1 MAIFDKE
8 LIDNTSDRTNTDIT
22 LNPALGSPATRE
34 INPDLGGFEVF
45 GASPSFSGG
54 MTIEQMSNLTN
65 YRQSPSFSSPFQM
78 VPRSELL
85 ANQRYSLYERNKNLE
100 NIYGL
105 QQGWASQLANG
116 VVKMGATALG
126 TFAQSFATIPNT
138 VSAIKSG
145 KMADL
150 SGAPDG
156 YEASIDGWLKNV
168 EDYFPNYFTTKEK
181 DHPYLAMLPFAP
193 GSANFWGDKIIKN
206 LGFTVGAIGGALV
219 QDAAVG
225 VITGGIGE
233 IPLVASQIGKAS
245 LWLNKL
251 FSGTN
256 KVDDVINLAKGLG
269 KTEQQLA
276 NIAKIGQLAET
287 ARLTN
292 GFRYGLSLYGSARTE
307 AAIEARDSYTQIKN
321 ELLREYKL
329 NNVGEDPTG
338 EDAAQIERLAT
349 DAMNTRFGVNMA
361 LLTVSNAIQ
370 FDNLF
375 KSFITSSKGVTGS
388 FTRNIE
394 EAGKIGLKE
403 GSLDVFERKTPTTF
417 GAKVWESVKPKL
429 SNIFAEGV
437 YEEGGQYAT
446 EKGVHDYYTRK
457 YKNLS
462 NPEYAKNWNDTNE
475 IIKSTVNGLAEQF
488 GSSEGIEN
496 MMVGAISALISGGV
510 LGKVNSSRGEGKD
523 ERLQSTINML
533 NQYGLTGI
541 LDQKYSNTLNSV
553 GIAKEM
559 QEAAKSGN
567 VFKYKNL
574 KDDLFFAFVE
584 SRIPSGMHDVTI
596 EQLKMLKDLSKEE
609 FEKTFGMDFSTS
621 NKNTVSEYVDALIL
635 KADQIK
641 KTTDALNFTYKN
653 PFSRVIDPKTPEE
666 EEQNNNYR
674 TFEDWKTD
682 LSYYSYIAPSVNDRL
697 NSIEESVSKINPLL
711 GNDLLSKLTNRES
724 LNELRKSYEEQA
736 NNLNKTI
743 TDSTSYEDKKRI
755 KAQVKALR
763 TAAEKIAIQANNGV
777 PDGATFNFLLNFEL
791 NNQDATKDKVVGI
804 ENNAQLFEY
813 GVDVNKLNN
822 LKDRAGKILD
832 DLTSKAGFDKYF
844 QQAKNMADQKVE
856 EAPVQEEVPTT
867 PTEAPKYEFTNK
879 AGQKESV
886 RLNSEYEVPSFKKAS
901 VKKIADDRWEVT
913 APDGTLTYHTTKE
926 KADEAAD
933 EINEDFG
940 NLIKVKVVGQNPDGT
955 VKIQDKN
962 GDIYDIDVNK
972 LSGYERIESEEE
984 KLAKK
989 KDQIE
994 KQEKE
999 IETKSGTVNTG
1010 DPTKETWEEESM
1022 LKDAAWLFTSGTTES
1037 EDWSDP
1043 TQSSPHVKRSRQFL
1057 NKAKTFPNRNRLRAI
1072 LVTPKQVKALG
1083 LEGIIQLSYKK
1094 DLTSDVNEIEGV
1106 NDVDNGF
1113 VAQVFVIQES
1123 DGLYFVDENGEKIS
1137 KVGEQ
1142 VDLNKVVFQ
1151 TMPTTS
1157 TTNSRGVARYRANQ
1171 KEQAEQM
1178 SKAWALKRAELFNAP
1193 ENSYTTYEFV
1203 ISRGIGEQNETKD
1216 GVKEKNH
1223 VGTILINSDE
1233 KQAEKVI
1240 ASQEGLIVIPTENKI
1255 PHNGRLLNVPKG
1267 RPVLQYGDTL
1277 EFLNNKKFSK
1287 SQAKTIF
1294 EVMKAM
1300 ADEIAQQSREGKDI
1314 QINKAYRE
1322 FLQNVLFWVKG
1333 TTTAGNQMY
1342 VDESNLYLG
1351 GKPYSLVEFSK
1362 NEEAIIEQLLNTYNN
1377 VNNKTLTESF
1387 SEPFVEYYFEDGE
1400 IKDREWKN
1408 YQSYLLSAKTPDG
1421 KARNINETP
1430 LATTIK
1436 QPSSGVPYTHKQ
1448 KYAILVGMELPIAQ
1462 VAKPA
1467 PAAQTPP
1474 PTTGARKIGDYTEG
1488 VENTI
1493 KLKDPLGDTAFTF
1506 TIGEDNV
1513 VSVEVNDSP
1522 IIDEVSKDAAKVK
1535 PYLDF
1540 LKAADKFDATKETKK
1555 LLLEFLAINIA
1566 SKLQPILD
1574 KQLEAQAA
1582 ATTAATFTP
1591 TTPYGTPTGPEMVT
1605 QAPTVPVS
1613 DVETKRKEVRTA
1625 IQKAGQ
1631 GEGGQFFVTLLD
1643 GTRES
1648 AVRISLNGNEL
1659 GIGNKGVTVDLS
1671 TIVKIE
1677 NPDGSVVYDVTK
1689 TSDIEGAKPAKEQ
1702 TKKSAKTQL
1711 RFAKVGDVLYDEKG
1725 NKYEVISKK
1734 DKYGRS
1740 LEYRKNDVEQ
1750 GVINPKTV
1758 GPYESP
1764 FAMEDLYYEKPE
1776 APKEQT
1782 KTDPNKFKGFD
1793 GPSGDFRAVAAG
1805 EKGGMTEEELEL
1817 FKQWHAENVPG
1828 IPFEVL
1834 ENIIKTHGGGK
1845 AWGVFE
1851 NGVAKFVRGGL
1862 RGTEYHEVFEGIWK
1876 AFLTEDQRQELMAEF
1891 RAKKGQFL
1899 DRESGKKIDY
1909 AEATDKQVKERIADD
1924 FSEFRLG
1931 KLPARSLGEK
1941 IRRFFKAIMDFFKSF
1956 VSKPSL
1962 KDKLFKAID
1971 TGKFKEFTVSETVKN
1986 EAAEYRAVEG
1996 LTEQQTHEFV
2006 QDMTARS
2013 AGILFN
2019 EADKKALF
2027 TPERI
2032 TSREM
2037 FSKIEEMYSREK
2049 NAQGFSKRDLLS
2061 DKAWEQLQ
2069 NKTKEQLRTLGISF
2083 SEDDKV
2089 DINNEEYDNRL
2100 YAPEPFSTDWKK
2112 SSPFAIKFTL
2122 ATLLKTAA
2130 TNQSGNLRM
2139 ELPKVETNEIGYK
2152 LIDFG
2157 RAFATLLDKLSN
2169 TTSVTKAVDKLI
2181 NLADSNADYVR
2192 LFRRLGGKTTAE
2204 GVSYI
2209 PFNDFKIHD
2218 WRLFINFMQ
2227 VFTKQKPEAL
2237 IQYKSGTEVYSR
2249 PADIFTAAKETEK
2262 GWIENMKTLSKEQDS
2277 IIRRDGKVYKINSNA
2292 VKAMPIS
2299 QPQDALTFL
2308 GEIGINLS
2316 MDDYLRM
2323 KDRNKFMKSVA
2334 KIHSY
2339 LGTNESIASIT
2350 GATLGIGGPL
2360 AELSEMY
2367 VKATNPN
2374 QENTHFNVNGKR
2386 TQNYADNNAASL
2398 FENTFNESATLDEL
2412 LQKMPQLNDMF
2423 SANSQ
2428 VLKKGGQFFD
2438 EDGNRIKTIKVKHIE
2453 GTKVVDRD
2461 KGITSAK
2468 LNLGDR
2474 FIQEIN
2480 QNLKGN
2486 YYILIPADSSTEWMM
2501 EMGNTISFSDVDS
2514 GRAWSKIYTAFN
2526 GYLLDDIN
2534 IALDWKNRSKLD
2546 NVKPRAKELR
2556 FFKDILND
2564 KDLKNIN
2571 EMVERGATLD
2581 EIKDYLRENATSIN
2595 ESVKQYIDSTVE
2607 QTTSILKENKKI
2619 ITTDKGFAYPELID
2633 TFALSKGVSIDKFKM
2648 SEKDV
2653 QSVITFANV
2662 NYIINNIEYHKILFG
2677 DPFQF
2682 AIKEKGGKVI
2692 LDETK
2697 RIKSFLSPRRTTFDH
2712 PEYNNFLNRDFN
2724 KAGEI
2729 ELQPGDPGYHN
2740 HKSYTN
2746 TVTFKDVNVAGSL
2759 ANIIPAYG
2767 EVNEAD
2773 AMSWLMDG
2781 TYREIKLKNGQ
2792 WTDEAEA
2799 WHQWQMAFTRQNL
2812 PGYKYTNAALEKQDK
2827 EMISKP
2833 APKYTIEVLKP
2844 IVSGV
2849 KHGKATIDTV
2859 LDKFSQMP
2867 VYYSMVKGTTL
2878 EKLYLQMMNQGV
2890 GYAIVES
2897 GRKVGSEGKHSLYN
2911 SDGSFN
2917 ENAFN
2922 NNVQVPW
2929 SAYGIQVETTY
2940 EGEKQQTR
2948 GSQLTKLSSMDLFDN
2963 GEASEDAKKEYA
2975 RNKDILDKMHENGYK
2990 ELLEKLGIEDLGTEF
3005 VLLKEN
3011 HKTVSEV
3018 LMNEMLRRELSD
3030 NAKDTV
3036 QVDENNQF
3044 RIPFEASPSY
3054 VQIRNILYSMVDKA
3068 ILSPKVNGGA
3078 HVQVPATMFEAAT
3091 KGRSLALKTK
3101 DGWKKIT
3108 KQEYEKL
3115 SEEDKKKV
3123 VLTDDTLKFYTEKDP
3138 YCEIMLPH
3146 WFGEKLMKAG
3156 KFKSDEELLNYL
3168 NTTKE
3173 GKKILT
3179 GIGFRIP
3186 TQAMSSV
3193 EVFRVKGFLPQYMG
3207 ATVVVPSEITAKA
3220 GSDFDID
3227 KLNMYLKS
3235 VYIDKNGE
3243 VKLVQYQGSEEATKE
3258 FFGKIFDEKLE
3269 KTKVNKAEMFEAAQI
3284 LLHGLDDPKNLVER
3298 YSDILDS
3305 ILDTY
3310 ADPSDFEADMMTQLE
3325 KLGNKEFQASLK
3337 QKFVKDMYKK
3347 SLENEYYDSLEK
3359 MITLPEN
3366 FRRLI
3371 SPVDDAGLKKISEE
3385 LDDLRGYNESNIKN
3399 RLLNRNY
3406 MTSLRH
3412 AFVVAKK
3419 WVGIAAVNITGHS
3432 LAQKTKIYIDPVKFE
3447 QLSNRDKNLIGD
3459 GTIALPHNKV
3469 VINGREYIS
3478 LSGRMDAT
3486 GKFYISDGLSGYAT
3500 TFVDVAKDPYIM
3512 KIITSD
3518 LAVGTFMFL
3527 QRVGVPLKT
3536 AAMFMNQPII
3546 NKYLEMLDSEGKR
3559 NLFDGNTISAVKMLF
3574 GDTTTDLLNE
3584 AGVNTQNLDEN
3595 IKKYYAGEKLTQI
3608 DNAVQQNILNEF
3620 LKYAKMAEYNFKFT
3634 QAINYDTT
3642 SFRNA
3647 ESLFK
3652 KETLTDTAVETNII
3666 SSVDDILNN
3675 SFLGGQKKLLGL
3687 SSNAIGAILRLD
3699 KFAFRIITNDVLR
3712 RFAKK
3717 EFFSQDDYERVAN
3730 KIKASFLDFVIQTKT
3745 GLNKE
3750 VKSLLVDAGTSVAS
3764 KLEQAKKD
3772 FPNNQLLKDLQVT
3785 SSPRIDSAKT
3795 VKLAVNLKEAYD
3807 ENLYTG
3813 YMREL
3818 RDNPATRDLYYDI
3831 ITTSILQGT
3840 YQSAI
3845 SIRNIIP
3852 IEDFAETVAPVIESL
3867 VSDPTVEAFSK
3878 SGWFERNNWND
3889 EDVMPTASPKF
3900 YMLNPDQPPIGVDQY
3915 GNEIFQYQTS
3925 AYTDI
3930 KGLNVL
3936 GKDRKILLLG
3946 EKYNFRDVQNEFV
3959 KVPRIMQRKDG
3970 SYIDVMTGRTITG
3983 STIKKMR
3990 ETGDLS
3996 FRDYL
4001 GYQKV
4006 RDAYGNPVVA
4016 SMDKDGNATY
4026 VYKLI
4031 NLYGDGMYASE
4042 YYTELDPS
4050 PLNNGTLKIDN
4061 EIPDADII
4069 AYYGNNVSAAQI
4081 ANSQPTPASI
4091 APVQISTREVSINDI
4106 LKGDRDVESPAETEA
4121 LMLSLGAKKVSKG
4134 MLKIDGQHW
4143 YLDTKY
4149 WNTMPK
4155 IGDRTEL
4162 FVYPNPDAPLKDQIE
4177 ISIGFASKGNREFIT
4192 HKPVAPTQAAV
4203 SGQPTEIAPEEVKEF
4218 SEFGTDYRFTL
4229 ENGVVVSGEFR
4240 QGGRDWQPMNAKNVV
4255 SKYTS
4260 LSQKPREEAPSV
4272 EPGQPTASIFES
4284 RNVQI
4289 DYTTGQRQALSDVQ
4303 NLIDANKQGYYLLAG
4318 YAGTGKTTIAEN
4330 IARYAQSKGRKAVV
4344 LAPTNKAAKVLND
4357 KLKAAGV
4364 GSEASTIH
4372 KAIYGEPD
4380 PITGEWVIGADIKN
4394 SVLIIDES
4402 SMVSKELMADLIN
4415 ATDRNNILI
4424 FMGDSFQLEP
4434 VGEDSGLFKGKVEQ
4448 VRNSKTELTEVKRQ
4462 SLDSNVLK
4470 VATLTRIEGKPY
4482 VPSVTIPDFKVAKSK
4497 AEFVDDFKSAIKN
4510 GEDAVMIV
4518 ATNNERIA
4526 MNNVARNE
4534 KFGAEKTLLN
4544 EGDVMISV
4552 ANSTAYPNSDMFEVD
4567 RINDSVKQEI
4577 VLETKDG
4584 KSFTYDGFFTDVVT
4598 KDGKSV
4604 TMLHIPLLDK
4614 PSFYH
4619 AQLMQ
4624 YARRNPDFMD
4634 FLESRGL
4641 VMETKKGPKLSPS
4654 LVIATYGYAVTA
4666 HKSQGSQW
4674 SKVFVNQNFVSPSWN
4689 SARWYYTAIT
4699 RSSKDVIVLNTG
4711 NNIPISEAEM
4721 DSKLNIPSSQEQ
4733 STKDIQPKPEIPA
4746 YIVNNTLQNSD
4757 GTKRFAQTNGDKIF
4771 LNPVASTQEF
4781 FDYFEGKEGGSTSL
4795 QKQKVLDSLSRA
4807 GWPIE
4812 RIKSTLNSTKLINTF
4827 LVLHEQSHIDN
4838 NDKDVYWVNGKDLMT
4853 DDKIAIETRASL
4865 DALNKLS
4872 PNVQQ
4877 EFPDK
4882 PLNIQNKKCNG

>member
-1 MAIFDKE
+1 MPDFDKD
-8 LIDNTSDRTNTDIT
+8 LNPILTNTKNEVPVLD
-22 LNPALGSPATRE
+22 NPATPVPRNYSA
-34 INPDLGGFEVF
+34 LGGFPDLRNGMAENPIF
-45 GASPSFSGG
+45 GKRPV
-54 MTIEQMSNLTN
+54 I
-65 YRQSPSFSSPFQM
+65 
-78 VPRSELL
+78 
-85 ANQRYSLYERNKNLE
+85 
-100 NIYGL
+100 
-105 QQGWASQLANG
+105 SQL
-116 VVKMGATALG
+116 L
-126 TFAQSFATIPNT
+126 PT
-138 VSAIKSG
+138 VSAGTLYSNRRYATYDANIVDIEDQKAYAQSAWDKATNGVLKGLNLTATTIAGGFGMLYGAAKSPFTGRLADIWDNEVMRGLDEWNNEVDQVYLPNYYTNIEKDAAWYSTDNWFKTNFLFDKLIKNSG
-145 KMADL
+145 YAVGAML
-150 SGAPDG
+150 SGNIANAGLLRAGSALGRFAAAGAASAESSQAFKLFTPLLRNTARAFSAGKNIEAAAVLEKEISSIADVTARSSKLAEIAKVTNKFADFG
-156 YEASIDGWLKNV
+156 QTARRTAVAAYSSAGEASFEALQ
-168 EDYFPNYFTTKEK
+168 TAKEYRENLIEEYK
-181 DHPYLAMLPFAP
+181 
-193 GSANFWGDKIIKN
+193 SNNFGQEPSGIELEKIN
-206 LGFTVGAIGGALV
+206 
-219 QDAAVG
+219 
-225 VITGGIGE
+225 
-233 IPLVASQIGKAS
+233 
-245 LWLNKL
+245 
-251 FSGTN
+251 
-256 KVDDVINLAKGLG
+256 
-269 KTEQQLA
+269 
-276 NIAKIGQLAET
+276 QLAET
-287 ARLTN
+287 VGKTSFFGNLAILGITEYAQLPKLLGSSYAAERQAANSFVREAGDVVKREGKYVAAAPTTRFGKIYSKVSGVARYIIDPKESLQEGAQYALQVGTQNYFNKVYQSKDADVWVDGFLHGFTGVNEQGEGVGAFNSKEGAEGMLLGALTGGLMQTKGRIAEKKALRSN
-292 GFRYGLSLYGSARTE
+292 TETFIDGLNKAPTFR
-307 AAIEARDSYTQIKN
+307 
-321 ELLREYKL
+321 
-329 NNVGEDPTG
+329 
-338 EDAAQIERLAT
+338 DAFKERLAAANRGIVLQEQQQEAIVQGDKLEAKDL
-349 DAMNTRFGVNMA
+349 DADMMHNYLVPRIKYGRLDM
-361 LLTVSNAIQ
+361 LLEDVGELQQLGMTNEGLASLKQQGIANINDTVDSYQ
-370 FDNLF
+370 KRLS
-375 KSFITSSKGVTGS
+375 SFITTAKNTAEIYKSFDLRFSGEVLKDEQGNPILDSDGRQQRKYSPLVIDKMVYAASKVADYDLRIPQVNSSLVKAGINTQDVIDSIIKDGKPNKEATAKALNDINS
-388 FTRNIE
+388 LDVLDTVKDELKSDLSDVIE
-394 EAGKIGLKE
+394 LSLRRKMFIQEHNDIKEKPLNYDVLPGYGYDIDEKDKTPVDVVQKEIDAEDKRKETTKKLEIGKEYSLKEALTKE
-403 GSLDVFERKTPTTF
+403 GSQLQLAPKITVLSQTLGGELEVKLPNGRISFMTPEQFKKYNISDENNTSQEMADVLDKAIDTVLKEDKYAEIKKEMPKLEEGQKLDV
-417 GAKVWESVKPKL
+417 
-429 SNIFAEGV
+429 
-437 YEEGGQYAT
+437 
-446 EKGVHDYYTRK
+446 
-457 YKNLS
+457 
-462 NPEYAKNWNDTNE
+462 
-475 IIKSTVNGLAEQF
+475 
-488 GSSEGIEN
+488 
-496 MMVGAISALISGGV
+496 VGW
-510 LGKVNSSRGEGKD
+510 VNSLDNQELIDDIEKEFDKQTKAAFEEKERIKKEAERLKRSKD
-523 ERLQSTINML
+523 EI
-533 NQYGLTGI
+533 
-541 LDQKYSNTLNSV
+541 QK
-553 GIAKEM
+553 
-559 QEAAKSGN
+559 Q
-567 VFKYKNL
+567 
-574 KDDLFFAFVE
+574 
-584 SRIPSGMHDVTI
+584 
-596 EQLKMLKDLSKEE
+596 
-609 FEKTFGMDFSTS
+609 
-621 NKNTVSEYVDALIL
+621 
-635 KADQIK
+635 
-641 KTTDALNFTYKN
+641 
-653 PFSRVIDPKTPEE
+653 
-666 EEQNNNYR
+666 
-674 TFEDWKTD
+674 
-682 LSYYSYIAPSVNDRL
+682 
-697 NSIEESVSKINPLL
+697 
-711 GNDLLSKLTNRES
+711 
-724 LNELRKSYEEQA
+724 
-736 NNLNKTI
+736 
-743 TDSTSYEDKKRI
+743 
-755 KAQVKALR
+755 
-763 TAAEKIAIQANNGV
+763 
-777 PDGATFNFLLNFEL
+777 
-791 NNQDATKDKVVGI
+791 
-804 ENNAQLFEY
+804 
-813 GVDVNKLNN
+813 
-822 LKDRAGKILD
+822 
-832 DLTSKAGFDKYF
+832 
-844 QQAKNMADQKVE
+844 
-856 EAPVQEEVPTT
+856 
-867 PTEAPKYEFTNK
+867 
-879 AGQKESV
+879 QKEV
-886 RLNSEYEVPSFKKAS
+886 
-901 VKKIADDRWEVT
+901 
-913 APDGTLTYHTTKE
+913 
-926 KADEAAD
+926 
-933 EINEDFG
+933 
-940 NLIKVKVVGQNPDGT
+940 
-955 VKIQDKN
+955 
-962 GDIYDIDVNK
+962 
-972 LSGYERIESEEE
+972 
-984 KLAKK
+984 
-989 KDQIE
+989 
-994 KQEKE
+994 
-999 IETKSGTVNTG
+999 ETKSGTVATG

-1057 NKAKTFPNRNRLRAI
+1057 NKAKTFSNRNKLRAI

-1094 DLTSDVNEIEGV
+1094 DLGSDVNEIEGV

-1113 VAQVFVIQES
+1113 IAQVFTIQEP

-1157 TTNSRGVARYRANQ
+1157 LKNSRGIARHRADQ

-1178 SKAWALKRAELFNAP
+1178 SKAWGLKRAELFAAP
-1193 ENSYTTYEFV
+1193 DNSYTTYEFV
-1203 ISRGIGEQNETKD
+1203 ISRGIAEQNETRD

-1240 ASQEGLIVIPTENKI
+1240 ASQEGLIIIPTENKI

-1294 EVMKAM
+1294 EVMKAI
-1300 ADEIAQQSREGKDI
+1300 ADETVQQNKDGKPI
-1314 QINKAYRE
+1314 QFNKAYSA
-1322 FLQNVLFWVKG
+1322 FLQNVLFFVKG
-1333 TTTAGNQMY
+1333 AVTSGNQIFI
-1342 VDESNLYLG
+1342 DESNLYLG

-1362 NEEAIIEQLLNTYNN
+1362 NEDAIIDQLLNTYNN

-1430 LATTIK
+1430 LSTTIK

-1448 KYAILVGMELPIAQ
+1448 KYAILVGMELPIVQ

-1467 PAAQTPP
+1467 PTPVAP
-1474 PTTGARKIGDYTEG
+1474 ATPTARKIGDYTEG
-1488 VENTI
+1488 VTNTI
-1493 KLKDPLGDTAFTF
+1493 ELKQPLGNTDFTF
-1506 TIGEDNV
+1506 TIDENNV
-1513 VSVEVNDSP
+1513 VSVEVKESP
-1522 IIDEVSKDAAKVK
+1522 VIDEISKDAAKVK
-1535 PYLDF
+1535 PFFDF
-1540 LKAADKFDATKETKK
+1540 LKSINRFDATKENKQ
-1555 LLLEFLAINIA
+1555 LLLDFVAISIA
-1566 SKLQPILD
+1566 SKLQPVLN

-1582 ATTAATFTP
+1582 PAAAPVVTP
-1591 TTPYGTPTGPEMVT
+1591 
-1605 QAPTVPVS
+1605 APTAPVS
-1613 DVETKRKEVRTA
+1613 DKKADIERRRQEELNSEKSFEGNRTQADLLRLPENFLTKGEYVQINNVNISQDSTMPDYRTGKYKVQM
-1625 IQKAGQ
+1625 ISVDVNGKNGI
-1631 GEGGQFFVTLLD
+1631 VTLSD
-1643 GTRES
+1643 
-1648 AVRISLNGNEL
+1648 GNEV
-1659 GIGNKGVTVDLS
+1659 ITPKISDL
-1671 TIVKIE
+1671 INAK
-1677 NPDGSVVYDVTK
+1677 YDAELAAL
-1689 TSDIEGAKPAKEQ
+1689 EGAKPAE
-1702 TKKSAKTQL
+1702 
-1711 RFAKVGDVLYDEKG
+1711 
-1725 NKYEVISKK
+1725 
-1734 DKYGRS
+1734 
-1740 LEYRKNDVEQ
+1740 
-1750 GVINPKTV
+1750 
-1758 GPYESP
+1758 
-1764 FAMEDLYYEKPE
+1764 
-1776 APKEQT
+1776 EQT

-1817 FKQWHAENVPG
+1817 FKQWHAENVPN

-1834 ENIIKTHGGGK
+1834 ENIIKTHDGGK

-1941 IRRFFKAIMDFFKSF
+1941 IRNFFKAIMDFFKSF
-1956 VSKPSL
+1956 VTKPSL

-1971 TGKFKEFTVSETVKN
+1971 TGKFKERTLSQAPVKAGVNDVFQQSPELASIGTPQQYSAYLETIFPNSKVKDIVYHVGYNTIEKFVKRDNGIFFTDNLNYAKNLIIEKIKRDSEYAGYSMSNEEAEKALKVYRVLLHSNNIKNLTKVNSQIIKDLKKEDFDTVKGLEDSSN
-1986 EAAEYRAVEG
+1986 QVESYVVFEPEQIHVLGSKQDIEKFKNWIKENNLAEYRAVEG

-2013 AGILFN
+2013 AGILFK

-2027 TPERI
+2027 TLERI

-2037 FSKIEEMYSREK
+2037 FSKIEEMYSIEK
-2049 NAQGFSKRDLLS
+2049 GPQGFSKRDLLS

-2069 NKTKEQLRTLGISF
+2069 KKTKEQLRTLGISF

-2100 YAPEPFSTDWKK
+2100 YAPEAFSTDWKK

-2122 ATLLKTAA
+2122 ATLLRTAA

-2152 LIDFG
+2152 LIDFS

-2192 LFRRLGGKTTAE
+2192 LFRRLGGQTTAE

-2209 PFNDFKIHD
+2209 PFNDFKTYD
-2218 WRLFINFMQ
+2218 WKLFINFMQ
-2227 VFTKQKPEAL
+2227 VFTKQKPEAI
-2237 IQYKSGTEVYSR
+2237 IQYKSGSEVYSR

-2277 IIRRDGKVYKINSNA
+2277 IIRRDGKIYKINSDA
-2292 VKAMPIS
+2292 VKEMPIN
-2299 QPQDALTFL
+2299 QPQEALSFL
-2308 GEIGINLS
+2308 SEIGINLS

-2374 QENTHFNVNGKR
+2374 QENTHFNVEGKR

-2453 GTKVVDRD
+2453 GTKVVDKD

-2474 FIQEIN
+2474 FVQEIN

-2514 GRAWSKIYTAFN
+2514 GRAWNKIYTAFN

-2571 EMVERGATLD
+2571 EMVERDATQD
-2581 EIKDYLRENATSIN
+2581 EIKDYLKENAASIN

-2619 ITTDKGFAYPELID
+2619 LTTDKGFSYPELDD
-2633 TFALSKGVSIDKFKM
+2633 TFALSKSVAIDKLKM

-2682 AIKEKGGKVI
+2682 KITDKDGKVI

-2712 PEYNNFLNRDFN
+2712 PEYNNFLNRDYN

-2767 EVNEAD
+2767 KVNEAD

-2812 PGYKYTNAALEKQDK
+2812 PGYTYTNAALEKQDK
-2827 EMISKP
+2827 ETISKP
-2833 APKYTIEVLKP
+2833 APKHTIEVLKP
-2844 IVSGV
+2844 IVSGT
-2849 KHGKATIDTV
+2849 KYGKATIDTV

-2867 VYYSMVKGTTL
+2867 VYYSMVKGTNL
-2878 EKLYLQMMNQGV
+2878 EKLYIQMMNQGV

-2948 GSQLTKLSSMDLFDN
+2948 GSQLTKLSSMDLFEN

-3005 VLLKEN
+3005 ILLKEN

-3036 QVDENNQF
+3036 QVDENNLF

-3068 ILSPKVNGGA
+3068 IRSPKVNGGA
-3078 HVQVPATMFEAAT
+3078 HVQVSATMFESAT

-3168 NTTKE
+3168 NNTKE

-3193 EVFRVKGFLPQYMG
+3193 EVFRVARFLPQYMG

-3235 VYIDKNGE
+3235 VYVDKNGE
-3243 VKLVQYQGSEEATKE
+3243 VKLVQYQDSEEATKE

-3269 KTKVNKAEMFEAAQI
+3269 KTKVNKAEFFEAAQI
-3284 LLHGLDDPKNLVER
+3284 LIHGLDDPNNLVER
-3298 YSDILDS
+3298 YADLLDS

-3310 ADPSDFEADMMTQLE
+3310 SDPSDFEASIMSELQELGDKQL
-3325 KLGNKEFQASLK
+3325 QAALK
-3337 QKFVKDMYKK
+3337 TKFVKDMYKK

-3371 SPVDDAGLKKISEE
+3371 SPVNDAGLKKISEE

-3399 RLLNRNY
+3399 RILNRNY

-3412 AFVVAKK
+3412 AFIVAKR

-3432 LAQKTKIYIDPVKFE
+3432 LAQKTKIYIDPAKFE
-3447 QLSNRDKNLIGD
+3447 QLSARDKRLIGN

-3478 LSGRMDAT
+3478 LSGRMDAD

-3546 NKYLEMLDSEGKR
+3546 KKYLEMLDAEGKR
-3559 NLFDGNTISAVKMLF
+3559 NLFDGNTIDAVKMFF
-3574 GDTTTDLLNE
+3574 GETTTDLINE
-3584 AGVNTQNLDEN
+3584 VGVNVENLDEN

-3608 DNAVQQNILNEF
+3608 ENAEQWNILDEF
-3620 LKYAKMAEYNFKFT
+3620 LKYAKMAEFNFKFT

-3666 SSVDDILNN
+3666 SSVDDILKS

-3687 SSNAIGAILRLD
+3687 SSSAIGAILRLD
-3699 KFAFRIITNDVLR
+3699 RFDFRIITNDVLR

-3717 EFFSQDDYERVAN
+3717 EFFSQDDYDRVAN

-3745 GLNKE
+3745 GINKE
-3750 VKSLLVDAGTSVAS
+3750 VKALLVDAGTSVAS
-3764 KLEQAKKD
+3764 KLEKAKKD

-3785 SSPRIDSAKT
+3785 SSPRMDSAKT

-3831 ITTSILQGT
+3831 VMTSILQGT

-3889 EDVMPTASPKF
+3889 EDVMPTASPTF

-3925 AYTDI
+3925 AYKDI
-3930 KGLNVL
+3930 KELNIL

-3983 STIKKMR
+3983 SAIKKMR
-3990 ETGDLS
+3990 EKGDLS

-4006 RDAYGNPVVA
+4006 RDGYGNPVISSV
-4016 SMDKDGNATY
+4016 DKKGNATY

-4050 PLNNGTLKIDN
+4050 PLNNGTLKIEQ

-4069 AYYGNNVSAAQI
+4069 AYYGANVPATQI
-4081 ANSQPTPASI
+4081 ADTQSTP
-4091 APVQISTREVSINDI
+4091 VSI
-4106 LKGDRDVESPAETEA
+4106 
-4121 LMLSLGAKKVSKG
+4121 
-4134 MLKIDGQHW
+4134 
-4143 YLDTKY
+4143 
-4149 WNTMPK
+4149 
-4155 IGDRTEL
+4155 
-4162 FVYPNPDAPLKDQIE
+4162 
-4177 ISIGFASKGNREFIT
+4177 
-4192 HKPVAPTQAAV
+4192 APTQAVV
-4203 SGQPTEIAPEEVKEF
+4203 SEKIVPTVSPEVTLEEDVQDIINRSNLEADEYEVVEINGKQRVIDKRFIPIKVKKGFSKFYSPRTDGAFMENYGKKVIIPGFEDINLMMEQDTNDIYELSTGLKVPTISTTQKAIKEEVEKLFKEKNIRKVLVDSKKIDVNNNLLIKIAPE
-4218 SEFGTDYRFTL
+4218 GL
-4229 ENGVVVSGEFR
+4229 
-4240 QGGRDWQPMNAKNVV
+4240 
-4255 SKYTS
+4255 
-4260 LSQKPREEAPSV
+4260 PS
-4272 EPGQPTASIFES
+4272 
-4284 RNVQI
+4284 
-4289 DYTTGQRQALSDVQ
+4289 
-4303 NLIDANKQGYYLLAG
+4303 
-4318 YAGTGKTTIAEN
+4318 
-4330 IARYAQSKGRKAVV
+4330 
-4344 LAPTNKAAKVLND
+4344 
-4357 KLKAAGV
+4357 
-4364 GSEASTIH
+4364 
-4372 KAIYGEPD
+4372 
-4380 PITGEWVIGADIKN
+4380 
-4394 SVLIIDES
+4394 
-4402 SMVSKELMADLIN
+4402 
-4415 ATDRNNILI
+4415 
-4424 FMGDSFQLEP
+4424 
-4434 VGEDSGLFKGKVEQ
+4434 
-4448 VRNSKTELTEVKRQ
+4448 
-4462 SLDSNVLK
+4462 
-4470 VATLTRIEGKPY
+4470 
-4482 VPSVTIPDFKVAKSK
+4482 
-4497 AEFVDDFKSAIKN
+4497 
-4510 GEDAVMIV
+4510 
-4518 ATNNERIA
+4518 
-4526 MNNVARNE
+4526 
-4534 KFGAEKTLLN
+4534 
-4544 EGDVMISV
+4544 
-4552 ANSTAYPNSDMFEVD
+4552 
-4567 RINDSVKQEI
+4567 
-4577 VLETKDG
+4577 
-4584 KSFTYDGFFTDVVT
+4584 
-4598 KDGKSV
+4598 
-4604 TMLHIPLLDK
+4604 
-4614 PSFYH
+4614 
-4619 AQLMQ
+4619 
-4624 YARRNPDFMD
+4624 
-4634 FLESRGL
+4634 
-4641 VMETKKGPKLSPS
+4641 
-4654 LVIATYGYAVTA
+4654 
-4666 HKSQGSQW
+4666 
-4674 SKVFVNQNFVSPSWN
+4674 
-4689 SARWYYTAIT
+4689 
-4699 RSSKDVIVLNTG
+4699 
-4711 NNIPISEAEM
+4711 
-4721 DSKLNIPSSQEQ
+4721 
-4733 STKDIQPKPEIPA
+4733 
-4746 YIVNNTLQNSD
+4746 
-4757 GTKRFAQTNGDKIF
+4757 
-4771 LNPVASTQEF
+4771 
-4781 FDYFEGKEGGSTSL
+4781 
-4795 QKQKVLDSLSRA
+4795 
-4807 GWPIE
+4807 
-4812 RIKSTLNSTKLINTF
+4812 
-4827 LVLHEQSHIDN
+4827 IDN
-4838 NDKDVYWVNGKDLMT
+4838 NN
-4853 DDKIAIETRASL
+4853 
-4865 DALNKLS
+4865 
-4872 PNVQQ
+4872 
-4877 EFPDK
+4877 
-4882 PLNIQNKKCNG
+4882 QNNCG

>member
-8 LIDNTSDRTNTDIT
+8 LIDNTSDRANTDIT

-85 ANQRYSLYERNKNLE
+85 ENQRYSLYERNKNLE
-100 NIYGL
+100 NINGL

-168 EDYFPNYFTTKEK
+168 ENYFPNYFTTKEK

-251 FSGTN
+251 FTGTN

-307 AAIEARDSYTQIKN
+307 AAIEARDSYAQIKN
-321 ELLREYKL
+321 ELLRDYKL

-361 LLTVSNAIQ
+361 LLTVSNAVQ

-375 KSFITSSKGVTGS
+375 KSFITGSKGVTGS
-388 FTRNIE
+388 LTRNIE

-403 GSLDVFERKTPTTF
+403 GSLDVFERKIPTTF

-429 SNIFAEGV
+429 SNVFAEGV

-462 NPEYAKNWNDTNE
+462 NPEYAKNWNETNE
-475 IIKSTVNGLAEQF
+475 IVKSTVNGLAEQF

-496 MMVGAISALISGGV
+496 MLVGAISALISGGV

-523 ERLQSTINML
+523 ERLQSAINML

-674 TFEDWKTD
+674 TFENWKTD

-697 NSIEESVSKINPLL
+697 SSIEESASKINSLL
-711 GNDLLSKLTNRES
+711 SNDLLSKLTNRES

-743 TDSTSYEDKKRI
+743 TENTSYEDKKRI

-813 GVDVNKLNN
+813 GFDVNRLNN

-844 QQAKNMADQKVE
+844 QQAKDMADQKVE
-856 EAPVQEEVPTT
+856 EAPVQEEAPIT
-867 PTEAPKYEFTNK
+867 PTETPKYEFTNK
-879 AGQKESV
+879 AGQKESI

-913 APDGTLTYHTTKE
+913 APDGALTYHTTKE
-926 KADEAAD
+926 KADEAAN
-933 EINEDFG
+933 EINDDFG

-1010 DPTKETWEEESM
+1010 DPTKETWEEEGM
-1022 LKDAAWLFTSGTTES
+1022 LKDAAWLFTSGMTES

-1057 NKAKTFPNRNRLRAI
+1057 NKAKTFPNRNKLRAI

-1083 LEGIIQLSYKK
+1083 LEGIVQLSYKK

-1157 TTNSRGVARYRANQ
+1157 LKNSRGVVRHRADQ

-1193 ENSYTTYEFV
+1193 ENSYTTHEFV
-1203 ISRGIGEQNETKD
+1203 ISRGIAEQNETKD

-1223 VGTILINSDE
+1223 VGAILINSDE

-1294 EVMKAM
+1294 EVMRVM

-1351 GKPYSLVEFSK
+1351 GKPYSLVDFSK

-1506 TIGEDNV
+1506 TIDENNV
-1513 VSVEVNDSP
+1513 VSVEMKESP
-1522 IIDEVSKDAAKVK
+1522 VIDEIAKDPAKAKPFIEASKATGV
-1535 PYLDF
+1535 
-1540 LKAADKFDATKETKK
+1540 FDATKETKQ
-1555 LLLEFLAINIA
+1555 LVLDVVALSIA
-1566 SKLQPILD
+1566 SKLQPVLN

-1582 ATTAATFTP
+1582 PAAAPVVTP
-1591 TTPYGTPTGPEMVT
+1591 
-1605 QAPTVPVS
+1605 APTAPVS
-1613 DVETKRKEVRTA
+1613 DVEAKKADIEKAGINNLIVSGLVTSPTTIEKGKQYLLVTFTGYTGIASKFEIVTATGNKREESQISSGSGVSKNLVDTFINEKGQEITTGGLNKKIVEFPTIDLNNKKEVLTFLLNQAKSGKLLSAPKGSGLGRQEFNENETKIKLGFLNSDFTIGKTWIDYDDSNRSQNTKLATDFLVAKYDAELAALTQPIASVSDKKA
-1625 IQKAGQ
+1625 IVAAGIREQ
-1631 GEGGQFFVTLLD
+1631 GTQVSVEVIGDSGKEFLLVIDRNSKGRVELFSEKKDWGDGTFTYRPGEGEQASQEQKVKLYNKYVPESVRNLITEWQNSFTGSWAAPETED
-1643 GTRES
+1643 GKRHRAIEK
-1648 AVRISLNGNEL
+1648 RLEKEL
-1659 GIGNKGVTVDLS
+1659 AAL
-1671 TIVKIE
+1671 
-1677 NPDGSVVYDVTK
+1677 
-1689 TSDIEGAKPAKEQ
+1689 EGAKPASVTIQYQKPKSVSVYLSTPNQDGSFNKSSEKTSFVEGASIWAFEPIGNNRFNVYIANDPSAQKMAFQFPEKTIAPLFSNITSDFSQEQ
-1702 TKKSAKTQL
+1702 VMNAKSL
-1711 RFAKVGDVLYDEKG
+1711 DVIIPAVVELQG
-1725 NKYEVISKK
+1725 
-1734 DKYGRS
+1734 DKYVLISEG
-1740 LEYRKNDVEQ
+1740 EVDVDQIKKN
-1750 GVINPKTV
+1750 T
-1758 GPYESP
+1758 
-1764 FAMEDLYYEKPE
+1764 KP
-1776 APKEQT
+1776 AAEQT

-1817 FKQWHAENVPG
+1817 FKQWHAENVPN

-1834 ENIIKTHGGGK
+1834 ENIIKTHDGGK

-1876 AFLTEDQRQELMAEF
+1876 AFLTEDQRQELMVEF

-1941 IRRFFKAIMDFFKSF
+1941 IRNFFKAIMDFFKSF

-2019 EADKKALF
+2019 EADKGALF
-2027 TPERI
+2027 NPERI

-2069 NKTKEQLRTLGISF
+2069 KKTKDQLRTLGISF

-2139 ELPKVETNEIGYK
+2139 ELPKVETTSVGYK
-2152 LIDFG
+2152 LLDFS

-2169 TTSVTKAVDKLI
+2169 TTSVTKAVDKLM
-2181 NLADSNADYVR
+2181 NLADNNADYVR
-2192 LFRRLGGKTTAE
+2192 LFRRLGGKTTE
-2204 GVSYI
+2204 QGQSFI
-2209 PFNDFKIHD
+2209 PFNEFSSHD

-2227 VFTKQKPEAL
+2227 VFTKQKPNAI
-2237 IQYKSGTEVYSR
+2237 IQYKSGNEVFSR
-2249 PADIFTAAKETEK
+2249 SADVFTAAKETER
-2262 GWIENMKTLSKEQDS
+2262 GWIENMKALAKEQDS
-2277 IIRRDGKVYKINSNA
+2277 IIRLDRETKSYKINSE
-2292 VKAMPIS
+2292 VVRMMPVS
-2299 QPQDALTFL
+2299 QPQDAISFL
-2308 GEIGINLS
+2308 REIGITIS

-2323 KDRNKFMKSVA
+2323 TNKNKFLTSVA

-2339 LGTNESIASIT
+2339 LGTNEDVVSLT

-2360 AELSEMY
+2360 AELSDLY

-2374 QENTHFNVNGKR
+2374 QENTHFNVEGKR
-2386 TQNYADNNAASL
+2386 TQNYADNNAASV
-2398 FENTFNESATLDEL
+2398 FENTFNESETLDEL
-2412 LQKMPQLNDMF
+2412 LEKMPQLKDMF

-2438 EDGNRIKTIKVKHIE
+2438 EDGKRIKTIKVKYVE
-2453 GTKVVDRD
+2453 GTKIVDRD
-2461 KGITSAK
+2461 RGITSSK

-2474 FIQEIN
+2474 FVQEIN
-2480 QNLKGN
+2480 QNLKGD

-2514 GRAWSKIYTAFN
+2514 GRAWNKIYNVFK
-2526 GYLLDDIN
+2526 GYLMDDIN
-2534 IALDWKNRSKLD
+2534 LALDWKNRSKLN

-2556 FFKDILND
+2556 FFKDILSD

-2571 EMVERGATLD
+2571 QLIEDGATQD
-2581 EIKDYLRENATSIN
+2581 EIKDYLTKNSDSIN
-2595 ESVKQYIDSTVE
+2595 AAVKQYIEATVE
-2607 QTTSILKENKKI
+2607 NTASILKENSKI
-2619 ITTDKGFAYPELID
+2619 ITTEKGFKYSELDD
-2633 TFALSKGVSIDKFKM
+2633 TFALSRGVGIDKNNM

-2653 QSVITFANV
+2653 NSVLTFANV

-2682 AIKEKGGKVI
+2682 KITDKDGKVI

-2712 PEYNNFLNRDFN
+2712 LEFNNYLNREYN
-2724 KAGEI
+2724 KASGI
-2729 ELQPGDPGYHN
+2729 ELQPGDPGYHT

-2746 TVTFKDVNVAGSL
+2746 TVTFADNNIAGSL
-2759 ANIIPAYG
+2759 ANIMPAYG
-2767 EVNEAD
+2767 KVNEAD

-2781 TYREIKLKNGQ
+2781 TYREIKVKNGQ
-2792 WTDEAEA
+2792 WSDEAEA
-2799 WHQWQMAFTRQNL
+2799 WHQWQMAWTRQNL
-2812 PGYKYTNAALEKQDK
+2812 PGYTYTNAALEKQDK

-2833 APKYTIEVLKP
+2833 APKHTIEILKP
-2844 IVSGV
+2844 IVSGT
-2849 KHGKATIDTV
+2849 KYGKSTIDTV

-2867 VYYSMVKGTTL
+2867 IYYSMVKGTNL
-2878 EKLYLQMMNQGV
+2878 EKLYLQMMKQGV

-2897 GRKVGSEGKHSLYN
+2897 GRKVGAEGLQKIYN
-2911 SDGSFN
+2911 PDGSFN
-2917 ENAFN
+2917 DTVFN

-2929 SAYGIQVETTY
+2929 GAYGIQVETTY

-2948 GSQLTKLSSMDLFDN
+2948 GSQLTKLSSMDLFEN
-2963 GEASEDAKKEYA
+2963 GEASEEAKKEYA
-2975 RNKDILDKMHENGYK
+2975 RNKDILDKMHENAYK
-2990 ELLEKLGIEDLGTEF
+2990 ELLEKLGIEDIGTGF
-3005 VLLKEN
+3005 VLPGEN
-3011 HKTVSEV
+3011 HKFVSEV
-3018 LMNEMLRRELSD
+3018 LVYEMLRRELSD
-3030 NAKDTV
+3030 NTKDTV
-3036 QVDENNQF
+3036 QLDENDQF

-3054 VQIRNILYSMVDKA
+3054 VQIRNILYSMIDKA
-3068 ILSPKVNGGA
+3068 ILSPKMNGGA
-3078 HVQVPATMFEAAT
+3078 HVQVPVTMFESAT
-3091 KGRSLALKTK
+3091 KGRSLAERTK

-3115 SEEDKKKV
+3115 SDERKKNV

-3168 NTTKE
+3168 NNTKE

-3186 TQAMSSV
+3186 SDALNKV

-3207 ATVVVPSEITAKA
+3207 
-3220 GSDFDID
+3220 
-3227 KLNMYLKS
+3227 LQWL
-3235 VYIDKNGE
+3235 
-3243 VKLVQYQGSEEATKE
+3243 
-3258 FFGKIFDEKLE
+3258 
-3269 KTKVNKAEMFEAAQI
+3269 
-3284 LLHGLDDPKNLVER
+3284 
-3298 YSDILDS
+3298 
-3305 ILDTY
+3305 
-3310 ADPSDFEADMMTQLE
+3310 
-3325 KLGNKEFQASLK
+3325 
-3337 QKFVKDMYKK
+3337 
-3347 SLENEYYDSLEK
+3347 
-3359 MITLPEN
+3359 
-3366 FRRLI
+3366 
-3371 SPVDDAGLKKISEE
+3371 
-3385 LDDLRGYNESNIKN
+3385 
-3399 RLLNRNY
+3399 
-3406 MTSLRH
+3406 
-3412 AFVVAKK
+3412 
-3419 WVGIAAVNITGHS
+3419 
-3432 LAQKTKIYIDPVKFE
+3432 
-3447 QLSNRDKNLIGD
+3447 
-3459 GTIALPHNKV
+3459 
-3469 VINGREYIS
+3469 
-3478 LSGRMDAT
+3478 
-3486 GKFYISDGLSGYAT
+3486 
-3500 TFVDVAKDPYIM
+3500 
-3512 KIITSD
+3512 
-3518 LAVGTFMFL
+3518 FL
-3527 QRVGVPLKT
+3527 QK
-3536 AAMFMNQPII
+3536 
-3546 NKYLEMLDSEGKR
+3546 
-3559 NLFDGNTISAVKMLF
+3559 
-3574 GDTTTDLLNE
+3574 
-3584 AGVNTQNLDEN
+3584 
-3595 IKKYYAGEKLTQI
+3595 
-3608 DNAVQQNILNEF
+3608 
-3620 LKYAKMAEYNFKFT
+3620 
-3634 QAINYDTT
+3634 
-3642 SFRNA
+3642 
-3647 ESLFK
+3647 
-3652 KETLTDTAVETNII
+3652 
-3666 SSVDDILNN
+3666 
-3675 SFLGGQKKLLGL
+3675 
-3687 SSNAIGAILRLD
+3687 
-3699 KFAFRIITNDVLR
+3699 
-3712 RFAKK
+3712 
-3717 EFFSQDDYERVAN
+3717 
-3730 KIKASFLDFVIQTKT
+3730 
-3745 GLNKE
+3745 
-3750 VKSLLVDAGTSVAS
+3750 
-3764 KLEQAKKD
+3764 
-3772 FPNNQLLKDLQVT
+3772 
-3785 SSPRIDSAKT
+3785 
-3795 VKLAVNLKEAYD
+3795 
-3807 ENLYTG
+3807 
-3813 YMREL
+3813 
-3818 RDNPATRDLYYDI
+3818 
-3831 ITTSILQGT
+3831 
-3840 YQSAI
+3840 
-3845 SIRNIIP
+3845 
-3852 IEDFAETVAPVIESL
+3852 
-3867 VSDPTVEAFSK
+3867 
-3878 SGWFERNNWND
+3878 
-3889 EDVMPTASPKF
+3889 
-3900 YMLNPDQPPIGVDQY
+3900 
-3915 GNEIFQYQTS
+3915 
-3925 AYTDI
+3925 
-3930 KGLNVL
+3930 
-3936 GKDRKILLLG
+3936 
-3946 EKYNFRDVQNEFV
+3946 
-3959 KVPRIMQRKDG
+3959 
-3970 SYIDVMTGRTITG
+3970 
-3983 STIKKMR
+3983 
-3990 ETGDLS
+3990 
-3996 FRDYL
+3996 
-4001 GYQKV
+4001 
-4006 RDAYGNPVVA
+4006 
-4016 SMDKDGNATY
+4016 
-4026 VYKLI
+4026 
-4031 NLYGDGMYASE
+4031 
-4042 YYTELDPS
+4042 
-4050 PLNNGTLKIDN
+4050 
-4061 EIPDADII
+4061 
-4069 AYYGNNVSAAQI
+4069 
-4081 ANSQPTPASI
+4081 
-4091 APVQISTREVSINDI
+4091 
-4106 LKGDRDVESPAETEA
+4106 
-4121 LMLSLGAKKVSKG
+4121 
-4134 MLKIDGQHW
+4134 
-4143 YLDTKY
+4143 
-4149 WNTMPK
+4149 
-4155 IGDRTEL
+4155 
-4162 FVYPNPDAPLKDQIE
+4162 
-4177 ISIGFASKGNREFIT
+4177 
-4192 HKPVAPTQAAV
+4192 
-4203 SGQPTEIAPEEVKEF
+4203 
-4218 SEFGTDYRFTL
+4218 
-4229 ENGVVVSGEFR
+4229 
-4240 QGGRDWQPMNAKNVV
+4240 
-4255 SKYTS
+4255 
-4260 LSQKPREEAPSV
+4260 
-4272 EPGQPTASIFES
+4272 
-4284 RNVQI
+4284 
-4289 DYTTGQRQALSDVQ
+4289 
-4303 NLIDANKQGYYLLAG
+4303 
-4318 YAGTGKTTIAEN
+4318 
-4330 IARYAQSKGRKAVV
+4330 
-4344 LAPTNKAAKVLND
+4344 
-4357 KLKAAGV
+4357 
-4364 GSEASTIH
+4364 
-4372 KAIYGEPD
+4372 
-4380 PITGEWVIGADIKN
+4380 
-4394 SVLIIDES
+4394 
-4402 SMVSKELMADLIN
+4402 
-4415 ATDRNNILI
+4415 
-4424 FMGDSFQLEP
+4424 
-4434 VGEDSGLFKGKVEQ
+4434 
-4448 VRNSKTELTEVKRQ
+4448 
-4462 SLDSNVLK
+4462 
-4470 VATLTRIEGKPY
+4470 
-4482 VPSVTIPDFKVAKSK
+4482 
-4497 AEFVDDFKSAIKN
+4497 
-4510 GEDAVMIV
+4510 
-4518 ATNNERIA
+4518 
-4526 MNNVARNE
+4526 
-4534 KFGAEKTLLN
+4534 
-4544 EGDVMISV
+4544 
-4552 ANSTAYPNSDMFEVD
+4552 
-4567 RINDSVKQEI
+4567 
-4577 VLETKDG
+4577 
-4584 KSFTYDGFFTDVVT
+4584 
-4598 KDGKSV
+4598 
-4604 TMLHIPLLDK
+4604 
-4614 PSFYH
+4614 
-4619 AQLMQ
+4619 
-4624 YARRNPDFMD
+4624 
-4634 FLESRGL
+4634 
-4641 VMETKKGPKLSPS
+4641 
-4654 LVIATYGYAVTA
+4654 
-4666 HKSQGSQW
+4666 
-4674 SKVFVNQNFVSPSWN
+4674 
-4689 SARWYYTAIT
+4689 
-4699 RSSKDVIVLNTG
+4699 
-4711 NNIPISEAEM
+4711 
-4721 DSKLNIPSSQEQ
+4721 
-4733 STKDIQPKPEIPA
+4733 
-4746 YIVNNTLQNSD
+4746 
-4757 GTKRFAQTNGDKIF
+4757 
-4771 LNPVASTQEF
+4771 
-4781 FDYFEGKEGGSTSL
+4781 SL
-4795 QKQKVLDSLSRA
+4795 QKLDL
-4807 GWPIE
+4807 
-4812 RIKSTLNSTKLINTF
+4812 TLILINSTCT
-4827 LVLHEQSHIDN
+4827 
-4838 NDKDVYWVNGKDLMT
+4838 
-4853 DDKIAIETRASL
+4853 
-4865 DALNKLS
+4865 
-4872 PNVQQ
+4872 
-4877 EFPDK
+4877 
-4882 PLNIQNKKCNG
+4882 

>member
-1 MAIFDKE
+1 MA
-8 LIDNTSDRTNTDIT
+8 
-22 LNPALGSPATRE
+22 
-34 INPDLGGFEVF
+34 
-45 GASPSFSGG
+45 
-54 MTIEQMSNLTN
+54 
-65 YRQSPSFSSPFQM
+65 
-78 VPRSELL
+78 
-85 ANQRYSLYERNKNLE
+85 
-100 NIYGL
+100 
-105 QQGWASQLANG
+105 
-116 VVKMGATALG
+116 
-126 TFAQSFATIPNT
+126 
-138 VSAIKSG
+138 
-145 KMADL
+145 
-150 SGAPDG
+150 
-156 YEASIDGWLKNV
+156 EA
-168 EDYFPNYFTTKEK
+168 
-181 DHPYLAMLPFAP
+181 
-193 GSANFWGDKIIKN
+193 
-206 LGFTVGAIGGALV
+206 
-219 QDAAVG
+219 
-225 VITGGIGE
+225 
-233 IPLVASQIGKAS
+233 
-245 LWLNKL
+245 
-251 FSGTN
+251 
-256 KVDDVINLAKGLG
+256 
-269 KTEQQLA
+269 
-276 NIAKIGQLAET
+276 
-287 ARLTN
+287 
-292 GFRYGLSLYGSARTE
+292 
-307 AAIEARDSYTQIKN
+307 
-321 ELLREYKL
+321 
-329 NNVGEDPTG
+329 
-338 EDAAQIERLAT
+338 
-349 DAMNTRFGVNMA
+349 
-361 LLTVSNAIQ
+361 
-370 FDNLF
+370 
-375 KSFITSSKGVTGS
+375 
-388 FTRNIE
+388 
-394 EAGKIGLKE
+394 
-403 GSLDVFERKTPTTF
+403 
-417 GAKVWESVKPKL
+417 
-429 SNIFAEGV
+429 
-437 YEEGGQYAT
+437 
-446 EKGVHDYYTRK
+446 
-457 YKNLS
+457 
-462 NPEYAKNWNDTNE
+462 
-475 IIKSTVNGLAEQF
+475 
-488 GSSEGIEN
+488 
-496 MMVGAISALISGGV
+496 
-510 LGKVNSSRGEGKD
+510 
-523 ERLQSTINML
+523 
-533 NQYGLTGI
+533 
-541 LDQKYSNTLNSV
+541 
-553 GIAKEM
+553 
-559 QEAAKSGN
+559 
-567 VFKYKNL
+567 
-574 KDDLFFAFVE
+574 
-584 SRIPSGMHDVTI
+584 
-596 EQLKMLKDLSKEE
+596 
-609 FEKTFGMDFSTS
+609 
-621 NKNTVSEYVDALIL
+621 
-635 KADQIK
+635 
-641 KTTDALNFTYKN
+641 
-653 PFSRVIDPKTPEE
+653 
-666 EEQNNNYR
+666 
-674 TFEDWKTD
+674 
-682 LSYYSYIAPSVNDRL
+682 
-697 NSIEESVSKINPLL
+697 
-711 GNDLLSKLTNRES
+711 
-724 LNELRKSYEEQA
+724 
-736 NNLNKTI
+736 
-743 TDSTSYEDKKRI
+743 
-755 KAQVKALR
+755 
-763 TAAEKIAIQANNGV
+763 
-777 PDGATFNFLLNFEL
+777 
-791 NNQDATKDKVVGI
+791 
-804 ENNAQLFEY
+804 
-813 GVDVNKLNN
+813 
-822 LKDRAGKILD
+822 
-832 DLTSKAGFDKYF
+832 
-844 QQAKNMADQKVE
+844 
-856 EAPVQEEVPTT
+856 
-867 PTEAPKYEFTNK
+867 
-879 AGQKESV
+879 
-886 RLNSEYEVPSFKKAS
+886 
-901 VKKIADDRWEVT
+901 
-913 APDGTLTYHTTKE
+913 
-926 KADEAAD
+926 
-933 EINEDFG
+933 
-940 NLIKVKVVGQNPDGT
+940 
-955 VKIQDKN
+955 
-962 GDIYDIDVNK
+962 
-972 LSGYERIESEEE
+972 
-984 KLAKK
+984 
-989 KDQIE
+989 
-994 KQEKE
+994 
-999 IETKSGTVNTG
+999 
-1010 DPTKETWEEESM
+1010 
-1022 LKDAAWLFTSGTTES
+1022 
-1037 EDWSDP
+1037 
-1043 TQSSPHVKRSRQFL
+1043 
-1057 NKAKTFPNRNRLRAI
+1057 
-1072 LVTPKQVKALG
+1072 
-1083 LEGIIQLSYKK
+1083 
-1094 DLTSDVNEIEGV
+1094 
-1106 NDVDNGF
+1106 
-1113 VAQVFVIQES
+1113 
-1123 DGLYFVDENGEKIS
+1123 
-1137 KVGEQ
+1137 
-1142 VDLNKVVFQ
+1142 
-1151 TMPTTS
+1151 
-1157 TTNSRGVARYRANQ
+1157 
-1171 KEQAEQM
+1171 
-1178 SKAWALKRAELFNAP
+1178 
-1193 ENSYTTYEFV
+1193 
-1203 ISRGIGEQNETKD
+1203 
-1216 GVKEKNH
+1216 
-1223 VGTILINSDE
+1223 
-1233 KQAEKVI
+1233 
-1240 ASQEGLIVIPTENKI
+1240 
-1255 PHNGRLLNVPKG
+1255 
-1267 RPVLQYGDTL
+1267 
-1277 EFLNNKKFSK
+1277 
-1287 SQAKTIF
+1287 
-1294 EVMKAM
+1294 
-1300 ADEIAQQSREGKDI
+1300 
-1314 QINKAYRE
+1314 
-1322 FLQNVLFWVKG
+1322 
-1333 TTTAGNQMY
+1333 
-1342 VDESNLYLG
+1342 
-1351 GKPYSLVEFSK
+1351 
-1362 NEEAIIEQLLNTYNN
+1362 
-1377 VNNKTLTESF
+1377 
-1387 SEPFVEYYFEDGE
+1387 
-1400 IKDREWKN
+1400 
-1408 YQSYLLSAKTPDG
+1408 
-1421 KARNINETP
+1421 
-1430 LATTIK
+1430 
-1436 QPSSGVPYTHKQ
+1436 
-1448 KYAILVGMELPIAQ
+1448 
-1462 VAKPA
+1462 A
-1467 PAAQTPP
+1467 PAA
-1474 PTTGARKIGDYTEG
+1474 A
-1488 VENTI
+1488 
-1493 KLKDPLGDTAFTF
+1493 
-1506 TIGEDNV
+1506 
-1513 VSVEVNDSP
+1513 P
-1522 IIDEVSKDAAKVK
+1522 I
-1535 PYLDF
+1535 
-1540 LKAADKFDATKETKK
+1540 
-1555 LLLEFLAINIA
+1555 
-1566 SKLQPILD
+1566 
-1574 KQLEAQAA
+1574 
-1582 ATTAATFTP
+1582 
-1591 TTPYGTPTGPEMVT
+1591 VT
-1605 QAPTVPVS
+1605 QAPTAPVS
-1613 DVETKRKEVRTA
+1613 NKKADIERRRQEEFEKLFIYDQRLNNYKR
-1625 IQKAGQ
+1625 Q
-1631 GEGGQFFVTLLD
+1631 D
-1643 GTRES
+1643 GKN
-1648 AVRISLNGNEL
+1648 IIL
-1659 GIGNKGVTVDLS
+1659 
-1671 TIVKIE
+1671 
-1677 NPDGSVVYDVTK
+1677 VTK
-1689 TSDIEGAKPAKEQ
+1689 NAIGEWTAGTKIPKTDEQGDIIQDAVGQLVEYRYEDKFERFGKGEEAKLKAIKYGLDLVNKEINAKYDAELADLEGAKPAE
-1702 TKKSAKTQL
+1702 
-1711 RFAKVGDVLYDEKG
+1711 
-1725 NKYEVISKK
+1725 
-1734 DKYGRS
+1734 
-1740 LEYRKNDVEQ
+1740 
-1750 GVINPKTV
+1750 
-1758 GPYESP
+1758 
-1764 FAMEDLYYEKPE
+1764 
-1776 APKEQT
+1776 EQT

-1834 ENIIKTHGGGK
+1834 ENIIKTHDGGK

-1862 RGTEYHEVFEGIWK
+1862 KGTEYHEVFEGIWK
-1876 AFLTEDQRQELMAEF
+1876 AFLTEDQRQELVAEF

-1941 IRRFFKAIMDFFKSF
+1941 IRNFFKVIMDFFKSF

-2013 AGILFN
+2013 AGILFK

-2037 FSKIEEMYSREK
+2037 FSKIEEMYSMEK
-2049 NAQGFSKRDLLS
+2049 GPQGFSKREMLS

-2069 NKTKEQLRTLGISF
+2069 KKTKEQLRTLGISF

-2100 YAPEPFSTDWKK
+2100 YAPEAFSTDWKK

-2152 LIDFG
+2152 LIDFS

-2169 TTSVTKAVDKLI
+2169 TTSVSKAVDKLI

-2192 LFRRLGGKTTAE
+2192 LFRRLGGQTTAE

-2209 PFNDFKIHD
+2209 PFDQFKTHD
-2218 WRLFINFMQ
+2218 WRLFINFTQ
-2227 VFTKQKPEAL
+2227 VFTKQKPEAI
-2237 IQYKSGTEVYSR
+2237 IQYKSGSEVYSR

-2262 GWIENMKTLSKEQDS
+2262 SWIENMKTLSKEKDS
-2277 IIRRDGKVYKINSNA
+2277 IIRRDGKVYKINSDA
-2292 VKAMPIS
+2292 VKGMPIS
-2299 QPQDALTFL
+2299 LPQDALTFL

-2350 GATLGIGGPL
+2350 GVTLGIGGPL

-2374 QENTHFNVNGKR
+2374 QENTHFNVEGKR

-2514 GRAWSKIYTAFN
+2514 GRAWNKIYTAFN

-2556 FFKDILND
+2556 FFKDILNNE
-2564 KDLKNIN
+2564 DLKNIN
-2571 EMVERGATLD
+2571 KMVERGATLD
-2581 EIKDYLRENATSIN
+2581 EIKDYLKENAASIN

-2619 ITTDKGFAYPELID
+2619 LTTDKGFAYPELID

-2812 PGYKYTNAALEKQDK
+2812 PGYTYTNAALEKQDK
-2827 EMISKP
+2827 EMVSKP
-2833 APKYTIEVLKP
+2833 APKHTIEVLKP

-2849 KHGKATIDTV
+2849 KYGKATMDTV

-2867 VYYSMVKGTTL
+2867 VYYSMVKGTNL
-2878 EKLYLQMMNQGV
+2878 EKLYIQMMNQGV

-2911 SDGSFN
+2911 SDASFN

-2929 SAYGIQVETTY
+2929 GAYGIQVETTY

-2948 GSQLTKLSSMDLFDN
+2948 GSQLTKLSSMDLFNN
-2963 GEASEDAKKEYA
+2963 GEASEEAKKEYA

-3005 VLLKEN
+3005 VLLNEN

-3078 HVQVPATMFEAAT
+3078 HVQVPATMFESAT

-3101 DGWKKIT
+3101 EGWKKIT
-3108 KQEYEKL
+3108 KQEYNKL

-3146 WFGEKLMKAG
+3146 WFGEKLMKTG
-3156 KFKSDEELLNYL
+3156 KFKSEEELLNYL
-3168 NTTKE
+3168 NNTKE

-3207 ATVVVPSEITAKA
+3207 ATVVVPSEITAKS

-3235 VYIDKNGE
+3235 VYIDKNGDI
-3243 VKLVQYQGSEEATKE
+3243 KLVQYQGSEEATKE

-3269 KTKVNKAEMFEAAQI
+3269 KTKVKKAEMFEAAQI

-3337 QKFVKDMYKK
+3337 QRFVKDMYKK

-3371 SPVDDAGLKKISEE
+3371 SPVDDAGLKKIAEDM
-3385 LDDLRGYNESNIKN
+3385 DDLRGYNESNIKN
-3399 RLLNRNY
+3399 RVLNRNY

-3412 AFVVAKK
+3412 SFVVAKK

-3432 LAQKTKIYIDPVKFE
+3432 LAQKTKIFIDPAKFE
-3447 QLSNRDKNLIGD
+3447 QLSKRDNALIGD

-3469 VINGREYIS
+3469 DINGVEYIS

-3546 NKYLEMLDSEGKR
+3546 KKYLEMLDSEGKR
-3559 NLFDGNTISAVKMLF
+3559 NLFDGKAVSAVKMLF
-3574 GDTTTDLLNE
+3574 GDTTTDLINE
-3584 AGVNTQNLDEN
+3584 AGVNVQNLDEN

-3608 DNAVQQNILNEF
+3608 ENAEQQNILNEF

-3652 KETLTDTAVETNII
+3652 KEMLTDTAVETNII

-3699 KFAFRIITNDVLR
+3699 RFDFRIITNDVLR

-3717 EFFSQDDYERVAN
+3717 EFFGQDDYERVAN

-3750 VKSLLVDAGTSVAS
+3750 VKALLVDAGTSVAG

-3785 SSPRIDSAKT
+3785 SSPRMDSAKT

-3831 ITTSILQGT
+3831 VMTSILQGT

-3867 VSDPTVEAFSK
+3867 VSDPTVEDFSK

-3889 EDVMPTASPKF
+3889 EDVMPTVTPKF
-3900 YMLNPDQPPIGVDQY
+3900 FHPKDRSSGETMDFPIGVDQY
-3915 GNEIFQYQTS
+3915 GNDIY
-3925 AYTDI
+3925 AYVSPSYIDI
-3930 KGLNVL
+3930 KALNIVE
-3936 GKDRKILLLG
+3936 KDRKILLLG
-3946 EKYNFRDVQNEFV
+3946 EKYNFIDVQSDFV
-3959 KVPRIMQRKDG
+3959 KVPKLIQREDG
-3970 SYIDVMTGRTITG
+3970 SYIDVRKGITISG
-3983 STIKKMR
+3983 SVIKKMK
-3990 ETGDLS
+3990 EKGDLS

-4006 RDAYGNPVVA
+4006 RDGYGNPVIA
-4016 SMDKDGNATY
+4016 SVDKDGNATY

-4042 YYTELDPS
+4042 YNSDLKPS
-4050 PLNNGTLKIDN
+4050 PLNNGTLKIDK

-4069 AYYGNNVSAAQI
+4069 AYYGANVPATQI
-4081 ANSQPTPASI
+4081 ADAQPTPPS
-4091 APVQISTREVSINDI
+4091 
-4106 LKGDRDVESPAETEA
+4106 
-4121 LMLSLGAKKVSKG
+4121 
-4134 MLKIDGQHW
+4134 
-4143 YLDTKY
+4143 
-4149 WNTMPK
+4149 
-4155 IGDRTEL
+4155 
-4162 FVYPNPDAPLKDQIE
+4162 
-4177 ISIGFASKGNREFIT
+4177 
-4192 HKPVAPTQAAV
+4192 VAPTEAV
-4203 SGQPTEIAPEEVKEF
+4203 VSEQSTEIAPEVI
-4218 SEFGTDYRFTL
+4218 
-4229 ENGVVVSGEFR
+4229 
-4240 QGGRDWQPMNAKNVV
+4240 
-4255 SKYTS
+4255 
-4260 LSQKPREEAPSV
+4260 
-4272 EPGQPTASIFES
+4272 EPGQPTPTIFES

-4289 DYTTGQRQALSDVQ
+4289 DYTAGQTQALSDVQ

-4330 IARYAQSKGRKAVV
+4330 IARYAQSKGRPAIV

-4357 KLKAAGV
+4357 KLNAAGV
-4364 GSEASTIH
+4364 GTNASTIH

-4415 ATDRNNILI
+4415 ATDKNNILI

-4448 VRNSKTELTEVKRQ
+4448 VRDSKTELTEVKRQ

-4497 AEFVDDFKSAIKN
+4497 TEFVNDFKSAIKN

-4518 ATNNERIA
+4518 ATNQERIA

-4584 KSFTYDGFFTDVVT
+4584 KSFTYDGFLTDVVT
-4598 KDGKSV
+4598 KDGKRV

-4624 YARRNPDFMD
+4624 YARKNPDFMD
-4634 FLESRGL
+4634 LLEGRGL
-4641 VMETKKGPKLSPS
+4641 IMETKKGAKLSPS

-4711 NNIPISEAEM
+4711 NNISISEAEM
-4721 DSKLNIPSSQEQ
+4721 NSKLDVSANVSQIDLVTAPQTFDEIKEFSSERKSQILNNFALKHKMTEEQ
-4733 STKDIQPKPEIPA
+4733 AKD
-4746 YIVNNTLQNSD
+4746 YINQ
-4757 GTKRFAQTNGDKIF
+4757 A
-4771 LNPVASTQEF
+4771 
-4781 FDYFEGKEGGSTSL
+4781 L
-4795 QKQKVLDSLSRA
+4795 QKDR
-4807 GWPIE
+4807 E
-4812 RIKSTLNSTKLINTF
+4812 NT
-4827 LVLHEQSHIDN
+4827 I
-4838 NDKDVYWVNGKDLMT
+4838 
-4853 DDKIAIETRASL
+4853 
-4865 DALNKLS
+4865 NKLK
-4872 PNVQQ
+4872 
-4877 EFPDK
+4877 E
-4882 PLNIQNKKCNG
+4882 CY

>member
-8 LIDNTSDRTNTDIT
+8 LIDNTSDRNNSDIT
-22 LNPALGSPATRE
+22 PNPALGSPATRE

-54 MTIEQMSNLTN
+54 MTIDQLSNLTN

-100 NIYGL
+100 NINGL

-138 VSAIKSG
+138 ISALKGGVSE
-145 KMADL
+145 L

-168 EDYFPNYFTTKEK
+168 ENYFPNYYTTKEK

-251 FSGTN
+251 FAGTN
-256 KVDDVINLAKGLG
+256 KVDDVINLSKGLG
-269 KTEQQLA
+269 KTEQQIA
-276 NIAKIGQLAET
+276 NIAKIGQLAE
-287 ARLTN
+287 ANRLSN

-321 ELLREYKL
+321 ELLRDYKL

-361 LLTVSNAIQ
+361 LLTVSNAVQ

-375 KSFITSSKGVTGS
+375 KSFITGSKGVTGS
-388 FTRNIE
+388 LTRNIE

-403 GSLDVFERKTPTTF
+403 GSLDVFERKIPTTF

-429 SNIFAEGV
+429 SNVFAEGV

-462 NPEYAKNWNDTNE
+462 NPEYAKNWNETNE

-488 GSSEGIEN
+488 GSSEGIES

-523 ERLQSTINML
+523 ERLQSSINML

-621 NKNTVSEYVDALIL
+621 NKNTVSEYVDNLIL

-674 TFEDWKTD
+674 TFENWKTD

-697 NSIEESVSKINPLL
+697 NSIEESASKINPLL
-711 GNDLLSKLTNRES
+711 SNDLLSKLTNKES

-743 TDSTSYEDKKRI
+743 TENTSYEDKKRI

-813 GVDVNKLNN
+813 GFDVNRLNN

-844 QQAKNMADQKVE
+844 QQAKDMADQKVE
-856 EAPVQEEVPTT
+856 EAPVQEEAPIT

-879 AGQKESV
+879 AGQKESI

-913 APDGTLTYHTTKE
+913 APDGALTYHTTKE
-926 KADEAAD
+926 KADEAAN
-933 EINEDFG
+933 EINDDFG

-1010 DPTKETWEEESM
+1010 DPTKETWEEEGM
-1022 LKDAAWLFTSGTTES
+1022 LKDAAWLFTSGMTES

-1057 NKAKTFPNRNRLRAI
+1057 NKAKTFPNRGKLRAI

-1094 DLTSDVNEIEGV
+1094 DLTSNVNEIEGV

-1113 VAQVFVIQES
+1113 VAQVFTVQES

-1157 TTNSRGVARYRANQ
+1157 LKNSKGVARHRADQ

-1178 SKAWALKRAELFNAP
+1178 SKAWALKRAELFAAP

-1203 ISRGIGEQNETKD
+1203 ISRGIAEQNETKD

-1277 EFLNNKKFSK
+1277 EFLNNKKFSP

-1294 EVMKAM
+1294 EVMRVM

-1342 VDESNLYLG
+1342 VDESNLYIG
-1351 GKPYSLVEFSK
+1351 GKPYSLVDFSK
-1362 NEEAIIEQLLNTYNN
+1362 NEDAIIEQLLNTYNN

-1387 SEPFVEYYFEDGE
+1387 SEPFVEYYFEDGQ

-1408 YQSYLLSAKTPDG
+1408 YQSYLLSAKKPDG

-1488 VENTI
+1488 TTNTI
-1493 KLKDPLGDTAFTF
+1493 ELKQPFGNTDFTF
-1506 TIGEDNV
+1506 TIDENNV
-1513 VSVEVNDSP
+1513 VSAEVKESP
-1522 IIDEVSKDAAKVK
+1522 AIDEISKDAEKVK

-1566 SKLQPILD
+1566 SKLQPVLN
-1574 KQLEAQAA
+1574 KQLQAQAA
-1582 ATTAATFTP
+1582 PTTAATFTP

-1605 QAPTVPVS
+1605 QAPTAPVS
-1613 DVETKRKEVRTA
+1613 DVELKRAELEKAQDEVNRLLNLRSGDVVVAKAITDARNKKITVSELENVKKKWDDENGLTAAIAKFDQIKKELA
-1625 IQKAGQ
+1625 A
-1631 GEGGQFFVTLLD
+1631 L
-1643 GTRES
+1643 
-1648 AVRISLNGNEL
+1648 
-1659 GIGNKGVTVDLS
+1659 
-1671 TIVKIE
+1671 
-1677 NPDGSVVYDVTK
+1677 
-1689 TSDIEGAKPAKEQ
+1689 EGAKPAGVTIQYQKPKSVSVYLSTPNQDGSFNKSSEKTSFVEGASIWAFEPIGNNRFNVYIANDPSAQKMAFQFPEKTIAPLFSNITSDFSQEQ
-1702 TKKSAKTQL
+1702 VMNAKSL
-1711 RFAKVGDVLYDEKG
+1711 DVIRPAVVELQG
-1725 NKYEVISKK
+1725 
-1734 DKYGRS
+1734 DKYVLISEG
-1740 LEYRKNDVEQ
+1740 EVDVDQIKKN
-1750 GVINPKTV
+1750 T
-1758 GPYESP
+1758 
-1764 FAMEDLYYEKPE
+1764 KP
-1776 APKEQT
+1776 AAEQT

-1817 FKQWHAENVPG
+1817 FKQWHAENVPN

-1834 ENIIKTHGGGK
+1834 ENIIKTHDGGK

-1941 IRRFFKAIMDFFKSF
+1941 IRNFFKAIMDFFKSF

-1986 EAAEYRAVEG
+1986 DAAEYRAVEG

-2013 AGILFN
+2013 AGILFK

-2049 NAQGFSKRDLLS
+2049 NAQGFSKRDMLS

-2069 NKTKEQLRTLGISF
+2069 KKTKEQLRTLGISF

-2100 YAPEPFSTDWKK
+2100 YAPEAFSTDWKK

-2139 ELPKVETNEIGYK
+2139 KLPKVETNEIGYK
-2152 LIDFG
+2152 LIDFS

-2192 LFRRLGGKTTAE
+2192 LFRRLGGQTTAE

-2209 PFNDFKIHD
+2209 PFGQFKTHD

-2227 VFTKQKPEAL
+2227 VFTKQKPEAI
-2237 IQYKSGTEVYSR
+2237 IQYKSGTEVYSK

-2262 GWIENMKTLSKEQDS
+2262 GWIENMKTLSKEKDS
-2277 IIRRDGKVYKINSNA
+2277 IIRREDKIYKVNSKA
-2292 VKAMPIS
+2292 VKAMPIGK
-2299 QPQDALTFL
+2299 PQEALEFL
-2308 GEIGINLS
+2308 NKIGINLS
-2316 MDDYLRM
+2316 MDDYLRI
-2323 KDRNKFMKSVA
+2323 KNSNKFMGSVA

-2374 QENTHFNVNGKR
+2374 QENTHFNVEGKR

-2474 FIQEIN
+2474 FVQEIN

-2514 GRAWSKIYTAFN
+2514 GRAWNKIYTAFN

-2546 NVKPRAKELR
+2546 NVEPRAKELR

-2564 KDLKNIN
+2564 EDLKNIN

-2619 ITTDKGFAYPELID
+2619 LTTDKGFAYPELID

-2712 PEYNNFLNRDFN
+2712 PEFNNRLNEDFN

-2812 PGYKYTNAALEKQDK
+2812 PGYTYTNAALEKQDK

-2833 APKYTIEVLKP
+2833 APKHTIEVLKP

-2867 VYYSMVKGTTL
+2867 VYYSMVKGTNL
-2878 EKLYLQMMNQGV
+2878 EKLYIQMMNQGV

-2963 GEASEDAKKEYA
+2963 GEASEDAKREYA

-3005 VLLKEN
+3005 VLLNEN

-3091 KGRSLALKTK
+3091 KGRSLAERTK

-3115 SEEDKKKV
+3115 SDERKKNV

-3138 YCEIMLPH
+3138 YCEVMLPH

-3235 VYIDKNGE
+3235 VYVDKNGE
-3243 VKLVQYQGSEEATKE
+3243 VKIVEYKDSEEATKE

-3269 KTKVNKAEMFEAAQI
+3269 KTKVKKAELFEAAQI
-3284 LLHGLDDPKNLVER
+3284 LIHGLDDPNNLVER
-3298 YSDILDS
+3298 YADLLDS

-3310 ADPSDFEADMMTQLE
+3310 ADPSDFEASIMSELQELGDKQL
-3325 KLGNKEFQASLK
+3325 QAALK
-3337 QKFVKDMYKK
+3337 TKFVKDMYKK

-3371 SPVDDAGLKKISEE
+3371 SPVDDAGLKKIAEDM
-3385 LDDLRGYNESNIKN
+3385 DDLRGYNESNIKN
-3399 RLLNRNY
+3399 RVLNRNY

-3412 AFVVAKK
+3412 SFVVAKK

-3432 LAQKTKIYIDPVKFE
+3432 LAQKTKIYIDPAKFE
-3447 QLSNRDKNLIGD
+3447 QLSKRDNALIGD

-3469 VINGREYIS
+3469 DINGVEYIS

-3546 NKYLEMLDSEGKR
+3546 KKYLEMLDASGKR
-3559 NLFDGNTISAVKMLF
+3559 TLFDGKTISAVKMLF

-3584 AGVNTQNLDEN
+3584 TGVNVQNLDEN

-3608 DNAVQQNILNEF
+3608 ENAVQQNILNEF
-3620 LKYAKMAEYNFKFT
+3620 LKYAKMAEFNFKFT

-3652 KETLTDTAVETNII
+3652 KEMLTDTAVETNII

-3750 VKSLLVDAGTSVAS
+3750 VKALLVDAGTSVAS

-3785 SSPRIDSAKT
+3785 SSPRMDSAKT

-3852 IEDFAETVAPVIESL
+3852 IEDFAKTVAPVIESL

-3878 SGWFERNNWND
+3878 SAWFERNNWND
-3889 EDVMPTASPKF
+3889 DDVMPTVTPKF
-3900 YMLNPDQPPIGVDQY
+3900 FHPKDRSSGETMDFPIGVDQY
-3915 GNEIFQYQTS
+3915 GNDIY
-3925 AYTDI
+3925 AYVSPSYIDI
-3930 KGLNVL
+3930 KGLNVVE
-3936 GKDRKILLLG
+3936 KDRKVLLLG
-3946 EKYNFRDVQNEFV
+3946 EKYNFRDVQNDFV
-3959 KVPRIMQRKDG
+3959 KVPKLIQREDG
-3970 SYIDVMTGRTITG
+3970 SYIDVRKGITISG
-3983 STIKKMR
+3983 SAIKKMK

-4006 RDAYGNPVVA
+4006 RDGYGNPVIA
-4016 SMDKDGNATY
+4016 SVDKKGNATY

-4050 PLNNGTLKIDN
+4050 PLNNGTLKIDQ

-4069 AYYGNNVSAAQI
+4069 AYYGANVPATQI
-4081 ANSQPTPASI
+4081 ADVQPTPASI
-4091 APVQISTREVSINDI
+4091 APTQAVSEKIVPTVSPEVTLEEDVQDIINRSNLEADEYEVVEINGKQRVIDKRSVPEKIKRGFSKFYISYSSGTF
-4106 LKGDRDVESPAETEA
+4106 AETY
-4121 LMLSLGAKKVSKG
+4121 GKKVIVPGFEDINLMMEQNTNNVYELSTGLRIPTKSETQKAIKEELEKLFKENNIRKILGDSK
-4134 MLKIDGQHW
+4134 KIDVNNN
-4143 YLDTKY
+4143 LLVK
-4149 WNTMPK
+4149 
-4155 IGDRTEL
+4155 
-4162 FVYPNPDAPLKDQIE
+4162 
-4177 ISIGFASKGNREFIT
+4177 
-4192 HKPVAPTQAAV
+4192 
-4203 SGQPTEIAPEEVKEF
+4203 IAPE
-4218 SEFGTDYRFTL
+4218 GL
-4229 ENGVVVSGEFR
+4229 
-4240 QGGRDWQPMNAKNVV
+4240 
-4255 SKYTS
+4255 
-4260 LSQKPREEAPSV
+4260 PS
-4272 EPGQPTASIFES
+4272 
-4284 RNVQI
+4284 
-4289 DYTTGQRQALSDVQ
+4289 
-4303 NLIDANKQGYYLLAG
+4303 
-4318 YAGTGKTTIAEN
+4318 
-4330 IARYAQSKGRKAVV
+4330 
-4344 LAPTNKAAKVLND
+4344 
-4357 KLKAAGV
+4357 
-4364 GSEASTIH
+4364 
-4372 KAIYGEPD
+4372 
-4380 PITGEWVIGADIKN
+4380 
-4394 SVLIIDES
+4394 
-4402 SMVSKELMADLIN
+4402 
-4415 ATDRNNILI
+4415 
-4424 FMGDSFQLEP
+4424 
-4434 VGEDSGLFKGKVEQ
+4434 
-4448 VRNSKTELTEVKRQ
+4448 
-4462 SLDSNVLK
+4462 
-4470 VATLTRIEGKPY
+4470 
-4482 VPSVTIPDFKVAKSK
+4482 
-4497 AEFVDDFKSAIKN
+4497 
-4510 GEDAVMIV
+4510 
-4518 ATNNERIA
+4518 
-4526 MNNVARNE
+4526 
-4534 KFGAEKTLLN
+4534 
-4544 EGDVMISV
+4544 
-4552 ANSTAYPNSDMFEVD
+4552 
-4567 RINDSVKQEI
+4567 
-4577 VLETKDG
+4577 
-4584 KSFTYDGFFTDVVT
+4584 
-4598 KDGKSV
+4598 
-4604 TMLHIPLLDK
+4604 
-4614 PSFYH
+4614 
-4619 AQLMQ
+4619 
-4624 YARRNPDFMD
+4624 
-4634 FLESRGL
+4634 
-4641 VMETKKGPKLSPS
+4641 
-4654 LVIATYGYAVTA
+4654 
-4666 HKSQGSQW
+4666 
-4674 SKVFVNQNFVSPSWN
+4674 
-4689 SARWYYTAIT
+4689 
-4699 RSSKDVIVLNTG
+4699 
-4711 NNIPISEAEM
+4711 
-4721 DSKLNIPSSQEQ
+4721 
-4733 STKDIQPKPEIPA
+4733 
-4746 YIVNNTLQNSD
+4746 
-4757 GTKRFAQTNGDKIF
+4757 
-4771 LNPVASTQEF
+4771 
-4781 FDYFEGKEGGSTSL
+4781 
-4795 QKQKVLDSLSRA
+4795 
-4807 GWPIE
+4807 
-4812 RIKSTLNSTKLINTF
+4812 
-4827 LVLHEQSHIDN
+4827 IDN
-4838 NDKDVYWVNGKDLMT
+4838 NN
-4853 DDKIAIETRASL
+4853 
-4865 DALNKLS
+4865 
-4872 PNVQQ
+4872 
-4877 EFPDK
+4877 
-4882 PLNIQNKKCNG
+4882 QNNCG